1 MLGYTITVKR
11 PQISEDEL
19 MHWGVLGMKWGIRRY
34 QNPDGSL
41 TDEGRKHYG
50 IHAARIDKKF
60 AKAQSK
66 RDRAAE
72 YRSKAANARYKSD
85 KAARGGFLRRPN
97 EAKAARL
104 NSDYL
109 KNEKKAARLERQ
121 AARLEKKGRK
131 MVKNANWYFDEVR
144 TNDVDSKTLAI
155 GKRHALNILDEF
167 TEDFKKTHPSNNQS
181 FAEEKTRRSD
191 GTRKLVGQLKDAGF
205 TNPYP
210 DYPDWMEKDYKV
222 GSGKAKVVYDA
233 GSYDVNEK
241 DSMID
246 LPKNIDKSVKRYNDK
261 DVRNQLAKELVSDKR
276 MGFDGVSVKD
286 AANDMV
292 LRSLTVD
299 RKGEISSVWYD
310 GNDEMTYGHS
320 IEAEYRYDP
329 KTKKQKLYYVSL
341 QG

>member
-155 GKRHALNILDEF
+155 GKRHALNILDDF
-167 TEDFKKTHPSNNQS
+167 TDDFKNKRSNSYEYKEQI
-181 FAEEKTRRSD
+181 AKA
-191 GTRKLVGQLKDAGF
+191 AGF
-205 TNPYP
+205 ECLEGDWDESQFNPNGLHTLGNTLKVKTYP
-210 DYPDWMEKDYKV
+210 VDFEGPMDPKEFRSSIENNLKKIDSKTAQKEIADYLSSEVYVDDYQYKP
-222 GSGKAKVVYDA
+222 KAKDIYVE
-233 GSYDVNEK
+233 DV
-241 DSMID
+241 
-246 LPKNIDKSVKRYNDK
+246 
-261 DVRNQLAKELVSDKR
+261 
-276 MGFDGVSVKD
+276 
-286 AANDMV
+286 
-292 LRSLTVD
+292 TVNG
-299 RKGEISSVWYD
+299 KGEPESATYVVNDDDISVDVQFQYD
-310 GNDEMTYGHS
+310 SKKGKYV
-320 IEAEYRYDP
+320 P
-329 KTKKQKLYYVSL
+329 KKREFSF
-341 QG
+341 